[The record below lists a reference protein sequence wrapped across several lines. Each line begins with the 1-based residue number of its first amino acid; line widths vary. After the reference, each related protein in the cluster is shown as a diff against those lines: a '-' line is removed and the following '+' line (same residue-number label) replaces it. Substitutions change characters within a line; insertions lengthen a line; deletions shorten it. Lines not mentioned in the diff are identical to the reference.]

1 MIDGYFS
8 LKCIYDW
15 SYSLTGDPM
24 EVRRGSVYLYEFEN
38 YDKLSMDLEILM
50 EVNNEYYFTLYTR
63 LPTRRLIEKLDLSK
77 LDHYWITNNGKDKSI
92 KPSIDN
98 IIKSIKSYDFTDE
111 RIYFLDGL
119 EHIYNNTKNE
129 ELLTKLVSLSD
140 DAKAN
145 NYVIVYCINS
155 LAFDSEWIIKL
166 RHLAEKMDVKSPNS
180 TAVEVEAAESKQNS
194 SLENEE
200 SAFELAI
207 DGGPRLT
214 FLARLPRTG
223 FTNQILVKRIL
234 QWRRMGL
241 DVSRIEP
248 ALSYSINEAYELYK
262 SVEEDVRRATELERF
277 IHENQESIDTA
288 KLATD
293 MFRIRQLT
301 GLDEI
306 ERNYYNLS

>member
-1 MIDGYFS
+1 
-8 LKCIYDW
+8 
-15 SYSLTGDPM
+15 M

-38 YDKLSMDLEILM
+38 YDKLSMDIEILM
-50 EVNNEYYFTLYTR
+50 DVNNEYFFTLYSR

-77 LDHYWITNNGKDKSI
+77 LDHHWISNNDGSKSI
-92 KPSIDN
+92 KPSIDD
-98 IIKSIKSYDFTDE
+98 IIMSIKDYNLADD

-119 EHIYNNTKNE
+119 EHIYNNSNKH
-129 ELLTKLVSLSD
+129 ELLTKIARLSD
-140 DAKAN
+140 EAKLN
-145 NYVIVYCINS
+145 NYVMIYCINS
-155 LAFDSEWIIKL
+155 LAFESEWIIKL
-166 RHLAEKMDVKSPNS
+166 RHMAEKMVIKSPKS
-180 TAVEVEAAESKQNS
+180 TAVELESTEPDRH
-194 SLENEE
+194 SLPKNEE
-200 SAFELAI
+200 TIFELAI

-214 FLARLPRTG
+214 YLARLPRSG

-248 ALSYSINEAYELYK
+248 ALAYEIDEAYALYK

-277 IHENQESIDTA
+277 IHVNQDSIDTV

>member
-50 EVNNEYYFTLYTR
+50 EVNDGYHFTLYSR

-77 LDHYWITNNGKDKSI
+77 LDHHWISNNDGSKSI
-92 KPSIDN
+92 KPSIDD
-98 IIKSIKSYDFTDE
+98 IIMSIKDYNLADD

-119 EHIYNNTKNE
+119 EHIYNNSNKQ
-129 ELLTKLVSLSD
+129 ELLTKLVRLSD
-140 DAKAN
+140 EAKLN
-145 NYVIVYCINS
+145 NYVMIYCINS
-155 LAFDSEWIIKL
+155 LAFESEWIIKL
-166 RHLAEKMDVKSPNS
+166 RHMAEKMVIKSPKS
-180 TAVEVEAAESKQNS
+180 TAVELESTEPDQT
-194 SLENEE
+194 SLPKNEE
-200 SAFELAI
+200 TIFELAI

-214 FLARLPRTG
+214 HLARLPRTG

-248 ALSYSINEAYELYK
+248 ALSYEIDEAYALYK

-277 IHENQESIDTA
+277 IHVNRDSIDTV

>member
-1 MIDGYFS
+1 
-8 LKCIYDW
+8 
-15 SYSLTGDPM
+15 M

-38 YDKLSMDLEILM
+38 YDKLSMDLEILI
-50 EVNNEYYFTLYTR
+50 EVNNEYLFTLYSR

-77 LDHYWITNNGKDKSI
+77 LDHHWITNNGGKKSI
-92 KPSIDN
+92 KPSIDK
-98 IIKSIKSYDFTDE
+98 IIKSIKDYNLKDD

-119 EHIYNNTKNE
+119 EHIYNNSNKE
-129 ELLTKLVSLSD
+129 ELLTRLAVLSD
-140 DAKAN
+140 EAKVN

-166 RHLAEKMDVKSPNS
+166 RHMAEKMEIKSPHS
-180 TAVEVEAAESKQNS
+180 TAVVAEAAETDQTP
-194 SLENEE
+194 LPDDEE
-200 SAFELAI
+200 TIFELAI

-214 FLARLPRTG
+214 YLARLPRTG

-248 ALSYSINEAYELYK
+248 ALSYTMDKAYELYK
-262 SVEEDVRRATELERF
+262 SVEEDVRKATELERF
-277 IHENQESIDTA
+277 IHVNQEKINTV

-293 MFRIRQLT
+293 MFKIRQLT

-306 ERNYYNLS
+306 ERYYYKLS